1 VSVNNPLNI
10 HPNHIEPH
18 FFNNLNVQNRPQNQ
32 SSGISS
38 VKSKAMN
45 GSFITNNN
53 INKVNINQNISNG
66 QRNISAQP
74 VHTNLNYRF
83 G

>member
-1 VSVNNPLNI
+1 MSVNNPLNI
-10 HPNHIEPH
+10 HTNHIEPAT
-18 FFNNLNVQNRPQNQ
+18 FNNLNVQNRPQNQ

-45 GSFITNNN
+45 GSFTTNNN
-53 INKVNINQNISNG
+53 IKVNISQNISNG
-66 QRNISAQP
+66 QRNTPAQP
-74 VHTNLNYRF
+74 VYTNLNHQF